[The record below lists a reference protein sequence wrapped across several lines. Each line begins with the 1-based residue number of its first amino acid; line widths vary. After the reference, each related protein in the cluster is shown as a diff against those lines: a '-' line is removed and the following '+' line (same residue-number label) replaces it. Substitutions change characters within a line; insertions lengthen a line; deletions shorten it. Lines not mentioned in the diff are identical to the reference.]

1 MIQNP
6 ANNGIVNLFLEQASF
21 QILMVFIFRR
31 KSSNVCMQYLYSNT
45 NCIIQHPM
53 TSGVSRLNLDLLNHV
68 GDGGV
73 GRGGGGVREREIAR
87 QRDGRKEQYEG
98 TRHSFREI

>member
-1 MIQNP
+1 
-6 ANNGIVNLFLEQASF
+6 
-21 QILMVFIFRR
+21 
-31 KSSNVCMQYLYSNT
+31 
-45 NCIIQHPM
+45 M

-98 TRHSFREI
+98 TRHRFREI